1 MVLTFDIETK
11 YLADEVGGWN
21 NSHKMGVACLV
32 VLDSRDLSYH
42 IFSPDDVPDTKPLI
56 QVIELFDNALDEGRI
71 INGYNILNFDFTVLE
86 HELGLKNLK
95 HKYESIIVDPMQHI
109 YEQLGFRI
117 SLQDLV
123 SLNFNDSKLMDAKNA
138 PIEWR
143 KGNYQK
149 VIDYCKKDVE
159 LEYKLYL
166 KGKNEKMLIYKSKF
180 DRQPKKLKVT
190 WA

>member
-32 VLDSRDLSYH
+32 VRDSRDLNYH
-42 IFSPDDVPDTKPLI
+42 VFSPDDVPDTKPLI

-109 YEQLGFRI
+109 YEQLGFRV

-166 KGKNEKMLIYKSKF
+166 KGKNEKMLMYKSKF

-190 WA
+190 WI